1 MPFHILY
8 QDQVICPPA
17 VRTTASKL
25 IEQPALAGWTP
36 VFDIDGDLFGLTEFT
51 KFEVE
56 QTTRVFRITLKGSPL
71 PLQRPAASTPWQK
84 LKAAIDWR
92 YLDGAWGRRAVLHRR
107 PANKVKAE
115 VVITLSRNK
124 PELIHELTLETASI
138 DSFRYINPVGH
149 ALVETALPRTRE
161 LKTDTQGMVE
171 AVNTVF
177 AKTAVDAAIAGATGY
192 CLTAQSVGPSG
203 YYHRLRLKW

>member
-1 MPFHILY
+1 MSSF
-8 QDQVICPPA
+8 
-17 VRTTASKL
+17 
-25 IEQPALAGWTP
+25 
-36 VFDIDGDLFGLTEFT
+36 
-51 KFEVE
+51 
-56 QTTRVFRITLKGSPL
+56 
-71 PLQRPAASTPWQK
+71 LQ
-84 LKAAIDWR
+84 
-92 YLDGAWGRRAVLHRR
+92 GRRSRSNFQSLI
-107 PANKVKAE
+107 KALPGE
-115 VVITLSRNK
+115 VYLIDRNGVITDSNQNYPYGFQNLNGKSFLQLIP
-124 PELIHELTLETASI
+124 PEYTPQARETLQYTLETASI

-177 AKTAVDAAIAGATGY
+177 AKTALDAAIAGATGY